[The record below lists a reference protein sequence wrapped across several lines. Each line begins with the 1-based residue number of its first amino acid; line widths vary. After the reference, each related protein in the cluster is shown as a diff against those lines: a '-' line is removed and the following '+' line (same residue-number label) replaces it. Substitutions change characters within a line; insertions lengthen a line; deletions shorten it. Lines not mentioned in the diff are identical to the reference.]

1 MNRGVAPA
9 SAIKNDTL
17 FGDFQKILI
26 DGSMIFTRKASF
38 ECLIEKWK
46 ISGNFQQDLS
56 EISDDRAFFHLAA
69 QKSGLVVTPVFENL
83 ERIVKLNIPAILKF
97 SHPSGAAPVYL
108 TLIKITPDEMI
119 FSGYQT
125 LPAIVVPYA
134 WVMENWDGEGYVFWK
149 NFYNYQGTIPLDS
162 PGESVI
168 TLKLHL
174 RDIGYQHIEISGTYD
189 LATRMA
195 INAIQARHGI
205 PIDGYVGPL
214 TKIIL
219 YNEKQTLAIPHL
231 WEPMKIPDGVTG
243 TLKGKKMIPAKPEKG
258 LPDQELMDN

>member
-1 MNRGVAPA
+1 
-9 SAIKNDTL
+9 
-17 FGDFQKILI
+17 
-26 DGSMIFTRKASF
+26 
-38 ECLIEKWK
+38 
-46 ISGNFQQDLS
+46 
-56 EISDDRAFFHLAA
+56 LAA